1 MRTIAAPATTAG
13 DTKVIGLI
21 GSAHFI
27 SHFLQLSLP
36 PLLPI
41 LNIEFHVS
49 FTELGLVVTV
59 FYIASALGQAT
70 AGILVDRYGAHRLLV
85 AGLSMLAVAI
95 AAISLA
101 TQYWMLLPLAAIGG
115 LGNSVFH
122 PADLSI
128 LSHRV
133 RHERVGRAYAVHGV
147 AGSLG
152 FVASPLLIG
161 EIAIMSSWRIALLAA
176 GCLGL
181 AVAALLWANRASL
194 TYALREAP
202 HAPASEKKPGIF
214 AVLGSPIVLLAF
226 AYFAMTSF
234 AGTGIQTFSVTAFTE
249 GYGLPLR
256 VATWGL
262 TAYLVGSTC
271 GIVAGGFLADRTENH
286 HRVAMIGISIVTA
299 MMLFIAASPELGV
312 AVVGLLFAAGA
323 AGGITGPSRDV
334 LIRRAAAAARAG
346 TGSVFGLVYS
356 GFDIGSSIAPL
367 LFGVLVD
374 HHATHAVFLTIAC
387 GYALAVPTVLKVQQR
402 ARTPVAMVPAGA
414 E

>member
-1 MRTIAAPATTAG
+1 MSTITAPINTAG

-21 GSAHFI
+21 GAAHFI

-41 LNIEFHVS
+41 LNIEFNVS

-59 FYIASALGQAT
+59 FYVASALGQAT

-85 AGLSMLAVAI
+85 AGLSLLAVAI

-101 TQYWMLLPLAAIGG
+101 THYWMLLPLAALGG

-133 RHERVGRAYAVHGV
+133 RQSRVGRAYAVHGV

-161 EIAIMSSWRIALLAA
+161 EVAILSNWRIALLAA

-181 AVAALLWANRASL
+181 AVAVLLWANRGSL
-194 TYALREAP
+194 TYALT
-202 HAPASEKKPGIF
+202 HAAQAHPSEKKPGF
-214 AVLGSPIVLLAF
+214 LAAFGSPIVLLAF
-226 AYFAMTSF
+226 AYFAMTAF

-262 TAYLVGSTC
+262 TAYLIGSTC
-271 GIVAGGFLADRTENH
+271 GMLAGGFLADRTENH
-286 HRVAMIGISIVTA
+286 HRVAMTGISIVA
-299 MMLFIAASPELGV
+299 AIMLFIATRSALGV
-312 AVVGLLFAAGA
+312 SVVGLLFAAGFS
-323 AGGITGPSRDV
+323 GGITSPSRDV
-334 LIRRAAAAARAG
+334 LIRRAAAMARAG

-374 HHATHAVFLTIAC
+374 QHATHAVFLTIAC
-387 GYALAVPTVLKVQQR
+387 GYAMAVPTVLKVQHR
-402 ARTPVAMVPAGA
+402 ARTPAAVVRAA

>member
-1 MRTIAAPATTAG
+1 MSTITAPIETAG

-21 GSAHFI
+21 GAAHFV

-36 PLLPI
+36 PLLPV
-41 LNIEFHVS
+41 LKSEFNVS

-70 AGILVDRYGAHRLLV
+70 AGVLVDRYGAYRLLV
-85 AGLSMLAVAI
+85 AGLSTLAVAI
-95 AAISLA
+95 AAIGLA
-101 TQYWMLLPLAAIGG
+101 TQYWMLLPLAALAG

-133 RHERVGRAYAVHGV
+133 RHSRVGRAYAVHGV

-161 EIAIMSSWRIALLAA
+161 EVAILSTWRIALVAA
-176 GCLGL
+176 ACLGL
-181 AVAALLWANRASL
+181 AIAVLLWANRAALS
-194 TYALREAP
+194 YALHHEAQAHP
-202 HAPASEKKPGIF
+202 SQKKPGF
-214 AVLGSPIVLLAF
+214 FTALGSPVVLLAF

-234 AGTGIQTFSVTAFTE
+234 AGTGIQTFSVTAFTT

-256 VATWGL
+256 IATWGL
-262 TAYLVGSTC
+262 TAYLIGSTC
-271 GIVAGGFLADRTENH
+271 GMLAGGFLADRTENH
-286 HRVAMIGISIVTA
+286 HRVAMIGISVVAALMLLIASQPAFGVEIVA
-299 MMLFIAASPELGV
+299 
-312 AVVGLLFAAGA
+312 LLFAAGA
-323 AGGITGPSRDV
+323 AGGVTSPSRDV

-367 LFGVLVD
+367 LFGFLVD
-374 HHATHAVFLTIAC
+374 QHATHAVFLTIAC
-387 GYALAVPTVLKVQQR
+387 GFALAVPTVLQVRHR
-402 ARTPVAMVPAGA
+402 ARPPAAAVPAGA

>member
-1 MRTIAAPATTAG
+1 MSTITAPMNTAG

-70 AGILVDRYGAHRLLV
+70 AGVLVDRYGAQRLLV
-85 AGLSMLAVAI
+85 AGLTMLAVAI

-133 RHERVGRAYAVHGV
+133 RQSRVGKAYAVHGV

-161 EIAIMSSWRIALLAA
+161 GVAVLSNWRIALLAA

-181 AVAALLWANRASL
+181 AVAAFLWANRASL
-194 TYALREAP
+194 IYALGQASQTHP
-202 HAPASEKKPGIF
+202 SEKKPGFLTI
-214 AVLGSPIVLLAF
+214 LSSPIVLLAF

-249 GYGLPLR
+249 GYGLPLQ

-262 TAYLVGSTC
+262 TAYLIGSTC
-271 GIVAGGFLADRTENH
+271 GMLAGGFLADRTENH
-286 HRVAMIGISIVTA
+286 HRVAMIGISVVA
-299 MMLFIAASPELGV
+299 ALMLFIATRTELGI

-323 AGGITGPSRDV
+323 ASGITGPSRDV
-334 LIRRAAAAARAG
+334 LIRRAAAAAKAG

-374 HHATHAVFLTIAC
+374 QHATHAVFLTIAC
-387 GYALAVPTVLKVQQR
+387 GYALAVPTVLRVQHR
-402 ARTPVAMVPAGA
+402 ARAPAAAVPAA

>member
-1 MRTIAAPATTAG
+1 
-13 DTKVIGLI
+13 
-21 GSAHFI
+21 
-27 SHFLQLSLP
+27 
-36 PLLPI
+36 
-41 LNIEFHVS
+41 
-49 FTELGLVVTV
+49 
-59 FYIASALGQAT
+59 LGQAT
-70 AGILVDRYGAHRLLV
+70 AGVLVDRYGAQRLLV
-85 AGLSMLAVAI
+85 AGLTMLAVAI

-133 RHERVGRAYAVHGV
+133 RQSRVGKAYAVHGV

-161 EIAIMSSWRIALLAA
+161 GVAVLSNWRIALLAA

-181 AVAALLWANRASL
+181 AVAAFLWANRASL
-194 TYALREAP
+194 IYALGQASQTHP
-202 HAPASEKKPGIF
+202 SEKKPGFLTI
-214 AVLGSPIVLLAF
+214 LSSPIVLLAF

-249 GYGLPLR
+249 GYGLPLQ

-262 TAYLVGSTC
+262 TAYLIGSTC
-271 GIVAGGFLADRTENH
+271 GMLAGGFLADRTENH
-286 HRVAMIGISIVTA
+286 HRVAMIGISVVA
-299 MMLFIAASPELGV
+299 ALMLFIATRTELGI

-323 AGGITGPSRDV
+323 ASGITGPSRDV
-334 LIRRAAAAARAG
+334 LIRRAAAAAKAG

-374 HHATHAVFLTIAC
+374 QHATHAVFLTIAC
-387 GYALAVPTVLKVQQR
+387 GYALAVPTVLRVQHR
-402 ARTPVAMVPAGA
+402 ARAPAAAVPAA

>member
-1 MRTIAAPATTAG
+1 MSTITAPMNTTG

-41 LNIEFHVS
+41 LNIEFNVS

-59 FYIASALGQAT
+59 FYICSALGQAT

-133 RHERVGRAYAVHGV
+133 RHSRVGKAYAVHGV

-161 EIAIMSSWRIALLAA
+161 QIAILSNWRIALLAA

-181 AVAALLWANRASL
+181 AVAAMLWANRGAL
-194 TYALREAP
+194 TYELS
-202 HAPASEKKPGIF
+202 HAAHAHAEKKPGF
-214 AVLGSPIVLLAF
+214 LTVLGSPIVLLAF

-234 AGTGIQTFSVTAFTE
+234 AGTGIQTFSVTAFTQ
-249 GYGLPLR
+249 GYGLPLQI
-256 VATWGL
+256 ATWGL

-271 GIVAGGFLADRTENH
+271 GMLAGGFLADRTENH
-286 HRVAMIGISIVTA
+286 HRVAMAGISVVA
-299 MMLFIAASPELGV
+299 ALMLFIATRTELGV
-312 AVVGLLFAAGA
+312 SVVGLLFAAGA
-323 AGGITGPSRDV
+323 ASGITGPSRDV
-334 LIRRAAAAARAG
+334 LIRRAAAAAKAG

-367 LFGVLVD
+367 LFGVLID
-374 HHATHAVFLTIAC
+374 QHSAHAVFVTIAC
-387 GYALAVPTVLKVQQR
+387 GYALAVPTVLKVRHRGQAQ
-402 ARTPVAMVPAGA
+402 AAAAPAA

>member
-1 MRTIAAPATTAG
+1 MSTITTPANTAG
-13 DTKVIGLI
+13 DTKVISLI

-41 LNIEFHVS
+41 LKIEFHVS

-59 FYIASALGQAT
+59 FYIASALGQAM
-70 AGILVDRYGAHRLLV
+70 AGVLVDRYGAHRLLV
-85 AGLSMLAVAI
+85 AGLSMLAIAI

-133 RHERVGRAYAVHGV
+133 RQSRVGRAYAVHGV

-161 EIAIMSSWRIALLAA
+161 EVAIMSSWRIALLAA

-194 TYALREAP
+194 IYELRREA
-202 HAPASEKKPGIF
+202 HAHQSQKKPGFLTI
-214 AVLGSPIVLLAF
+214 LGSPIVLLAF

-234 AGTGIQTFSVTAFTE
+234 AGAGIQTFSVTAFTA

-271 GIVAGGFLADRTENH
+271 GIIVGGFLADRTENH
-286 HRVAMIGISIVTA
+286 HRVAMIGISTVA
-299 MMLFIAASPELGV
+299 ALMLFIATRSEFGI

-323 AGGITGPSRDV
+323 ASGVTGPSRDV

-367 LFGVLVD
+367 LFGFLVD
-374 HHATHAVFLTIAC
+374 QHATHAVFLTIAC
-387 GYALAVPTVLKVQQR
+387 GYALAVPTVLKVQHR
-402 ARTPVAMVPAGA
+402 ARAPVVAVPAGA

>member
-1 MRTIAAPATTAG
+1 MSTINPPINTTG

-21 GSAHFI
+21 GSAHFM

-41 LNIEFHVS
+41 LNVEFQVS
-49 FTELGLVVTV
+49 FTELGLVVTS

-70 AGILVDRYGAHRLLV
+70 AGVLVDRYGAHRLLL
-85 AGLSMLAVAI
+85 AGLTMLGAAI

-101 TQYWMLLPLAAIGG
+101 TQYWMLLPLAVIAG

-133 RHERVGRAYAVHGV
+133 HQARAGRAYALHGV

-152 FVASPLLIG
+152 FVASPLVIG
-161 EIAIMSSWRIALLAA
+161 EIAIISNWRIALFAA

-181 AVAALLWANRASL
+181 AVAAMLWVNRA
-194 TYALREAP
+194 ALVYELRHDA
-202 HAPASEKKPGIF
+202 HAHASAKKPGF
-214 AVLGSPIVLLAF
+214 LTVLGSPVVLLAF

-234 AGTGIQTFSVTAFTE
+234 AGTGIQTFSVAAFTE

-256 VATWGL
+256 IATWGL

-271 GIVAGGFLADRTENH
+271 GMIAGGFLADRTEHH
-286 HRVAMIGISIVTA
+286 HRVAMTGISVVAALI
-299 MMLFIAASPELGV
+299 LFIASRSELGIE
-312 AVVGLLFAAGA
+312 VVGLLFASGA
-323 AGGITGPSRDV
+323 SGGITSPSRDV
-334 LIRRAAAAARAG
+334 LIRRAAATARAG

-367 LFGVLVD
+367 LFGMLLD
-374 HHATHAVFLTIAC
+374 RHAAHAVFFTIAC
-387 GYALAVPTVLKVQQR
+387 GFALAVPTVLKVKHR
-402 ARTPVAMVPAGA
+402 AQEPVAAVRAA